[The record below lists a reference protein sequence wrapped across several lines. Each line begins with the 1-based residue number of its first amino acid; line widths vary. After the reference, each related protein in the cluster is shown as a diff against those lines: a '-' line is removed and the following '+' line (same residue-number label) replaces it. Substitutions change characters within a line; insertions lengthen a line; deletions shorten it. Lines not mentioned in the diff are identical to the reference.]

1 MAVQTG
7 DIAPDFEQDTI
18 NGSIRFHE
26 WMGRSW
32 CILFSQPSSGEQA
45 GAESVS
51 EFAQMARLK
60 PELNRRGV
68 KVVGLSVHSAPEQ
81 DGQDDAGWTIN
92 FPVIA
97 DTDRSVSTLY
107 GLGEAGGE
115 AVQCRL
121 FLIDPDKRVR
131 LVRTYDDEDA
141 RDFSEMLHA
150 VDGLRVADGQASG
163 AVRLNR
169 GGVQ

>member
-1 MAVQTG
+1 MAVQLG

-32 CILFSQPSSGEQA
+32 CILFSQPSASEPA
-45 GAESVS
+45 KAEETD

-60 PELNRRGV
+60 PEWNRRGV
-68 KVVGLSVHSAPEQ
+68 KVVGLSVHSS
-81 DGQDDAGWTIN
+81 DGHDGHDHRGWTIN

-97 DTDRSVSTLY
+97 DTDRTVSTLY
-107 GLGEAGGE
+107 GMSGARQDEI
-115 AVQCRL
+115 QCRV

-131 LVRTYDDEDA
+131 LIQTYDDDRA
-141 RDFSEMLHA
+141 RDFTEMLRA
-150 VDGLRVADGQASG
+150 VDRLRRDGGDATST
-163 AVRLNR
+163 RL
-169 GGVQ
+169 GSLQ